1 MSQSKIRI
9 FKEFLITQYNFLVFY
24 PFVMTLTV
32 LTQALWAPERPR
44 LWVWLL
50 GGLVCYALY
59 FVRTKVDN
67 FIVVVLLHI
76 VALVVQAAAA
86 QQLTANHN
94 PMSIILYL
102 AFSIG
107 FIAYSLRLRYS
118 ADNYD
123 DRLISLFFSVGA
135 SAVLIMIQR
144 YVSDLDWTNYYVYI
158 PIVQVAI
165 FFLVTYIN
173 EYLNFLMV
181 NANSTG
187 VMPEKEIF
195 RSGIGFTGIYT
206 FAGILILLAAS
217 RLTWLRTIMQF
228 LLKLVRT
235 VMSFLFG
242 RSSGDEIME
251 PVKELEQQV
260 IKESDAIAPLP
271 QSNSSWIWDVI
282 FVIILL
288 IGAAI
293 VLFLLYK
300 ALLRIIQAINAA
312 SKKKRKVLK
321 ADELNEIIDV
331 REKLDISK
339 DKNHRRKPGELF
351 GFLSAQE
358 RIRRIYKK
366 KVSQY
371 KPNRLTGS
379 EKQRKDDFTEERL
392 KFYTAREMEER
403 METPFAEIYEKA
415 RYSDEECTSK
425 DVKAMEAA
433 FK

>member
-1 MSQSKIRI
+1 
-9 FKEFLITQYNFLVFY
+9 
-24 PFVMTLTV
+24 
-32 LTQALWAPERPR
+32 
-44 LWVWLL
+44 
-50 GGLVCYALY
+50 
-59 FVRTKVDN
+59 
-67 FIVVVLLHI
+67 
-76 VALVVQAAAA
+76 
-86 QQLTANHN
+86 
-94 PMSIILYL
+94 
-102 AFSIG
+102 
-107 FIAYSLRLRYS
+107 
-118 ADNYD
+118 
-123 DRLISLFFSVGA
+123 
-135 SAVLIMIQR
+135 
-144 YVSDLDWTNYYVYI
+144 
-158 PIVQVAI
+158 
-165 FFLVTYIN
+165 
-173 EYLNFLMV
+173 MV

-235 VMSFLFG
+235 VMSFLFS

-312 SKKKRKVLK
+312 SKKKRKALK
-321 ADELNEIIDV
+321 ADELNEIMDV